1 MGLHWAEH
9 SLEIAGTPD
18 ECFDAIVDYESFP
31 KWQNAV
37 ETTEVLEHN
46 RKKLGKLVRL
56 QVDGKVRKVRY
67 VLRYHYD
74 RPKRIWWDFVEGEG
88 VKNIEGE
95 YVFEDLGH
103 AMTLATYK
111 LGVDPGM
118 GVPGP
123 VAKRLNQQVMKRSVD
138 DLKREVERRNGS
150 ARSDGGSGAS
160 SSSAAG
166 GYGPLGVLQEPAE
179 RALEVAEHGLKAAA
193 EAASEMLGRIRRRP

>member
-9 SLEIAGTPD
+9 SVEIAGTPD
-18 ECFDAIVDYESFP
+18 ECFDAIVDYETFP

-37 ETTEVLEHN
+37 EATEVLE
-46 RKKLGKLVRL
+46 RDRRKLGKLVRL

-74 RPKRIWWDFVEGEG
+74 RPKRLWWDFVEGEG

-95 YVFEDLGH
+95 YLFQDLGNGF
-103 AMTLATYK
+103 TRATYK

-118 GVPGP
+118 GIPGA
-123 VAKRLNQQVMKRSVD
+123 VAKRVNQQVMKRSVH
-138 DLKREVERRNGS
+138 DLKGEVERRNGAARGS
-150 ARSDGGSGAS
+150 AGNGA
-160 SSSAAG
+160 AAGAGG

-179 RALEVAEHGLKAAA
+179 KALEVAEQGFKAAA
-193 EAASEMLGRIRRRP
+193 EAAGEMLGRIRRR